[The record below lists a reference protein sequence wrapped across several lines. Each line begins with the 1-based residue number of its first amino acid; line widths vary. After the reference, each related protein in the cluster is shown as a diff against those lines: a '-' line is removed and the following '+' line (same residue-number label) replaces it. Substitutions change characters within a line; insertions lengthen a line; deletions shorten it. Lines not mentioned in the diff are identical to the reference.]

1 MPATPHLIEVHI
13 ERMEQLFNS
22 MDPAPFHSK
31 HLDSDAEE
39 YIVSAAS
46 RHPVEDG
53 ARLVV
58 HLDDDGEKEQAR
70 GLVPEA
76 VRHYF
81 AYRAD
86 RAQRELLALLA
97 TGRTTLLIGL
107 LFMGACVTASQ
118 LMPPIGGET
127 FASVLREGLIIVGW
141 VAMWR
146 PMQIF
151 LYDWWPIARQRRVF
165 LKLARMEVE
174 VR

>member
-39 YIVSAAS
+39 YIVSAAD
-46 RHPVEDG
+46 RQPVEEE
-53 ARLVV
+53 AHLVV
-58 HLDDDGEKEQAR
+58 HLDDGEKEQAR
-70 GLVPEA
+70 QLVPGA
-76 VRHYF
+76 VRNYF

-97 TGRTTLLIGL
+97 TGRKTLLIGL
-107 LFMGACVTASQ
+107 LFMGGCVTAAQ
-118 LMPPIGGET
+118 LLPPIGGET
-127 FASVLREGLIIVGW
+127 VSSILKEGLIIVGW

-151 LYDWWPIARQRRVF
+151 LYDWWPLARQRRVY
-165 LKLARMEVE
+165 LKLSRMEVE